1 MKKLLFLV
9 ACLGTILTAGA
20 AGHKVDFSEL
30 PARSQA
36 FIGKNFPTEM
46 VKNVEMERKDAKDH
60 YTVLLSNGTKVMFD
74 GTSGELT
81 GVAVKEGSVPSS
93 LVPSKVRTYM
103 SNTYPKER
111 IHKMAKT
118 DKGYRFHLSN
128 GLILHFDAQGNFTK
142 REEHKEM
149 KKRRGTTTRSA
160 RRPGRRS
167 GTPADP
173 LPEDF
178 LPDEPGPACRSGP
191 FAAASGQERDAPGT
205 SRPHGIQG
213 TRTAERDYREGAYGM
228 SAAKSAYRQ
237 NDHAASHAS
246 ANH

>member
-46 VKNVEMERKDAKDH
+46 VKNVEMERKDAKEH

-118 DKGYRFHLSN
+118 DK
-128 GLILHFDAQGNFTK
+128 
-142 REEHKEM
+142 
-149 KKRRGTTTRSA
+149 
-160 RRPGRRS
+160 
-167 GTPADP
+167 
-173 LPEDF
+173 
-178 LPDEPGPACRSGP
+178 
-191 FAAASGQERDAPGT
+191 
-205 SRPHGIQG
+205 
-213 TRTAERDYREGAYGM
+213 
-228 SAAKSAYRQ
+228 
-237 NDHAASHAS
+237 
-246 ANH
+246 

>member
-20 AGHKVDFSEL
+20 AGHKVDISEL
-30 PARSQA
+30 PPRSQA

-46 VKNVEMERKDAKDH
+46 VKNDEMERKDAKDH

-149 KKRRGTTTRSA
+149 KKETRHDDKERKEA
-160 RRPGRRS
+160 RK
-167 GTPADP
+167 
-173 LPEDF
+173 E
-178 LPDEPGPACRSGP
+178 
-191 FAAASGQERDAPGT
+191 ER
-205 SRPHGIQG
+205 H
-213 TRTAERDYREGAYGM
+213 TR
-228 SAAKSAYRQ
+228 
-237 NDHAASHAS
+237 
-246 ANH
+246 